1 MQNEKIERSNKKIK
15 ISNARIS
22 FPSLFRKA
30 VFNGEETKYEATFLI
45 DKKEGAEK
53 IAEINGAIKELI
65 KDQFKGA
72 KIPSDKLCVKDG
84 DTIEYAG
91 YAGNVSVKA
100 SSNSRPL
107 VLDRDKSSLT
117 EDDNRI
123 YAGCR
128 VNAVIELWAQNN
140 NYGKRINA
148 NLLGVQFLKDDEPFA
163 DGVKAS
169 ADAILFTCS
178 AFGPPRRQSQR
189 GPA

>member
-1 MQNEKIERSNKKIK
+1 MQNEKTERSNKKIK

-45 DKKEGAEK
+45 DKKESAEK

-107 VLDRDKSSLT
+107 VLDRDKSPLA

-169 ADAILFTCS
+169 ADDFD
-178 AFGPPRRQSQR
+178 AFGDDEDFM
-189 GPA
+189 

>member
-1 MQNEKIERSNKKIK
+1 MSKEKVESSNKKIR

-45 DKKEGAEK
+45 DKKEGVEK
-53 IAEINGAIKELI
+53 IEEINNAIKEMI
-65 KDQFKGA
+65 KEQFKGT
-72 KIPSDKLCVKDG
+72 KLPSDKLCIKDG
-84 DTIEYAG
+84 DMIDYAG
-91 YAGNVSVKA
+91 YAGNVSIKA

-107 VLDRDKSSLT
+107 VLDRDKSPLT
-117 EDDNRI
+117 EEDNRI

-140 NYGKRINA
+140 NYGKRISA

-169 ADAILFTCS
+169 VDDFDS
-178 AFGPPRRQSQR
+178 FGDDEDFM
-189 GPA
+189 

>member
-1 MQNEKIERSNKKIK
+1 MSNENGEKSNKKIK
-15 ISNARIS
+15 LNGVRIS

-30 VFNGEETKYEATFLI
+30 VFNGEETKFEATFLV
-45 DKKEGAEK
+45 DKKEGAVK
-53 IAEINGAIKELI
+53 IAEINAAIKDLL
-65 KDQFKGA
+65 KNDLKGVKLPQD
-72 KIPSDKLCVKDG
+72 KICVKDG

-91 YAGNVSVKA
+91 YAGNISIKA
-100 SSNSRPL
+100 SSTKRPL

-117 EDDNRI
+117 EEDNRI

-148 NLLGVQFLKDDEPFA
+148 NLLGVQFVKDDEPFA

-169 ADAILFTCS
+169 VDDFDVVGEDAEIDFI
-178 AFGPPRRQSQR
+178 
-189 GPA
+189 